1 MIPAAPLIRVPH
13 FTLQVARPGITDEA
27 VLIRASLRPRVVLG
41 PTEVYLVE
49 LLSPFFPE
57 QLVIE
62 LPRAIFA
69 PKEQPEGVFRIPG
82 PTGES
87 TPDPKPTTDL
97 KTILISIRVNPA
109 RRMNK
114 LKGGFSLPGITTASW
129 IGVDASA

>member
-62 LPRAIFA
+62 LPRAIFS
-69 PKEQPEGVFRIPG
+69 G
-82 PTGES
+82 T
-87 TPDPKPTTDL
+87 
-97 KTILISIRVNPA
+97 
-109 RRMNK
+109 
-114 LKGGFSLPGITTASW
+114 
-129 IGVDASA
+129 